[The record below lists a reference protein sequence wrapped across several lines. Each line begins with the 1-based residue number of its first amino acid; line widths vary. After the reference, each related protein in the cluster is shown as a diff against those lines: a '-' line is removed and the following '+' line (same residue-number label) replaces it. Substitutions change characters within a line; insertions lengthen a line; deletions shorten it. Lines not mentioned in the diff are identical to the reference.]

1 MGLKTRIDEALDATD
16 WLERS
21 IAASTR
27 LASLGEVPIVITRSM
42 GQEIIADE
50 ARMQVDVLCLMG
62 VSTDTRKLDEDY
74 EPFIE
79 RMLQLLRFVPDC
91 YPEEFPISIDY
102 DNDLF
107 NERRNQ
113 RRRAD
118 VQTYIVI
125 RFVCVSS

>member
-91 YPEEFPISIDY
+91 YPESFRSVSTMTMIC
-102 DNDLF
+102 L

-113 RRRAD
+113 RLGRMCRR
-118 VQTYIVI
+118 TL
-125 RFVCVSS
+125 